1 MDSDLQY
8 RVLQEGAQP
17 LVYVPLVNLQKLDKP
32 SIIDDF

>member
-8 RVLQEGAQP
+8 RVLPEEARP
-17 LVYVPLVNLQKLDKP
+17 LVYVPLVNLQKLSKP